1 MKPQQRL
8 KQAVGRK
15 AAALVQSG
23 SIVGLGSGSTARE
36 AILAIG
42 ERLASGE
49 LHEVMGV
56 ATSFQAGLEARKAG
70 IRLLDAAQ
78 VEAVDMA
85 VDGADEV
92 SPGKCVIKGGG
103 GAHVLEKIV
112 ACLAKKFIVIVDAS
126 KVSPQ
131 AGRLAPVP
139 VAVLIRSMPSGAGQA
154 ERTGGQPGSSPGSA
168 KAGAGDYRSGA
179 SGSLTSGSMT
189 SAIRVNSS
197 SRSI

>member
-56 ATSFQAGLEARKAG
+56 ATSFQAGLEARQQARAG
-70 IRLLDAAQ
+70 PESQ
-78 VEAVDMA
+78 
-85 VDGADEV
+85 
-92 SPGKCVIKGGG
+92 S
-103 GAHVLEKIV
+103 
-112 ACLAKKFIVIVDAS
+112 
-126 KVSPQ
+126 
-131 AGRLAPVP
+131 
-139 VAVLIRSMPSGAGQA
+139 
-154 ERTGGQPGSSPGSA
+154 
-168 KAGAGDYRSGA
+168 
-179 SGSLTSGSMT
+179 
-189 SAIRVNSS
+189 
-197 SRSI
+197 